1 MTSFHP
7 DENRLVVAGGDVIYY
22 DFLVVALGF
31 QLRLVFS
38 APPPSP
44 HRKMSC
50 SSCLIRP
57 FLHDLAAVIL
67 LQLRGGRT
75 AESRL
80 SSVNGDIK
88 RNILQIRRRLQKYLG
103 CESGEDDV

>member
-1 MTSFHP
+1 VTSFHP
-7 DENRLVVAGGDVIYY
+7 DENRLVVAGGDIIHY

-38 APPPSP
+38 TPLSP
-44 HRKMSC
+44 HRKVAC

-57 FLHDLAAVIL
+57 FSHDLAAVIL

-80 SSVNGDIK
+80 SGVNGDIK
-88 RNILQIRRRLQKYLG
+88 RNFLGIRRRLQKYL
-103 CESGEDDV
+103 